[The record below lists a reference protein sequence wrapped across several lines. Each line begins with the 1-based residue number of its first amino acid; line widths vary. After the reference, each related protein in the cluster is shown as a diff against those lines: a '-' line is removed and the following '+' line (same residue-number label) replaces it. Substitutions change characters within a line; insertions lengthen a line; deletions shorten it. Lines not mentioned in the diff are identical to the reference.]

1 MKLRK
6 IFFLKSTRFQQNH
19 CDRIAQRQHCRC
31 ARSWRQ
37 IQWTSFLLDVYVEND
52 VRVFRERGI
61 GIPADGNDFDLK
73 PRRSEEHTSELQSPM
88 YLVCRLLLEKKNN
101 HFCSRSVL

>member
-19 CDRIAQRQHCRC
+19 CDRIAERQHCRRT
-31 ARSWRQ
+31 RSRRQ

-52 VRVFRERGI
+52 MRVFRERGI

-73 PRRSEEHTSELQSPM
+73 PRDRRDRKST
-88 YLVCRLLLEKKNN
+88 RLNSSHQIISYAVSHLK
-101 HFCSRSVL
+101 